1 MKRSTSTAKHTTALT
16 MSTANVLL
24 LLSTYPEIMPI
35 VAVIQN
41 AIHSNANADMITVQ
55 FLYAFMISQR
65 DFL

>member
-1 MKRSTSTAKHTTALT
+1 MKRSTSTAKHTTAPT
-16 MSTANVLL
+16 MSTANALL

-41 AIHSNANADMITVQ
+41 AIHSNANADMITAQ